1 MEQKML
7 MNPDFPGMGSYMIIE
22 KNIRK
27 GEKYPLHWHD
37 FFEYQIILSGCA
49 EHIHS
54 QSRELL
60 KAGSAYLMSYYDFH
74 SFETITEMKIIN
86 VRFNENML
94 PAELVNFLLL
104 GTCNIACRFDPDES
118 RYILNLLHML
128 EDEKKQGKQF
138 SSLAST
144 NILSLILINTIRKS
158 NPSKLTGLPTL
169 VQQAIAYI
177 YDNFKNKVTLDE
189 ISRQLSVSPTYLSH
203 VFNKSTETTLNNY
216 LNLVRLK
223 YACKL
228 LVSTDRSVKEIA
240 FESGY
245 NSLEYFLYVFKD
257 KLKTTPGKYRK
268 NNS

>member
-1 MEQKML
+1 
-7 MNPDFPGMGSYMIIE
+7 
-22 KNIRK
+22 
-27 GEKYPLHWHD
+27 
-37 FFEYQIILSGCA
+37 
-49 EHIHS
+49 
-54 QSRELL
+54 
-60 KAGSAYLMSYYDFH
+60 
-74 SFETITEMKIIN
+74 
-86 VRFNENML
+86 
-94 PAELVNFLLL
+94 
-104 GTCNIACRFDPDES
+104 
-118 RYILNLLHML
+118 ML

>member
-1 MEQKML
+1 MDNIL
-7 MNPDFPGMGSYMIIE
+7 MNGSKKFGSFIIGPHIFPQRT
-22 KNIRK
+22 KF
-27 GEKYPLHWHD
+27 PVHWHD
-37 FFEYQIILSGCA
+37 YFEFEFVVEGTGENCHNNIKQIV
-49 EHIHS
+49 E
-54 QSRELL
+54 
-60 KAGSAYLMSYYDFH
+60 AGSAYLMSYYDFH

-169 VQQAIAYI
+169 VQQTIAYI